1 MLTTPEIAAPSDGW
15 GNCICRCPPLVWA
28 LACSTL
34 FHGVLMLL
42 PAGQSGATV
51 ATSLLLSVQLRSA
64 PVQDASPVAA
74 VALPLLKPHLR
85 DHVMPAMPA
94 LETEPVP
101 DGGGKDNQSTGA
113 PVPLPLGVPLPRY
126 FERNEVTQAARLQ
139 GDIELGSV
147 AMPGIEAGGK
157 VAFSLYVNERGEVD
171 RGEIDVSGVP
181 DSLAA
186 FVLKTFL
193 RARFQPAEIDGVPV
207 KTRVRIEVEVA
218 SLFEMLKETERR
230 LP

>member
-1 MLTTPEIAAPSDGW
+1 
-15 GNCICRCPPLVWA
+15 V
-28 LACSTL
+28 
-34 FHGVLMLL
+34 
-42 PAGQSGATV
+42 
-51 ATSLLLSVQLRSA
+51 TSQLLSVQLRSG

-85 DHVMPAMPA
+85 DHVMPIMPVR
-94 LETEPVP
+94 ETESISA
-101 DGGGKDNQSTGA
+101 DEGKGSELAGES
-113 PVPLPLGVPLPRY
+113 VSSPLGVPLPHY
-126 FERNEVTQAARLQ
+126 FERSEVTLPARLQ
-139 GDIELGSV
+139 GDIELGAV

-157 VAFSLYVNERGEVD
+157 VAFSLYINERGEVD
-171 RGEIDVSGVP
+171 RGEIDLSDVP

-186 FVLKTFL
+186 FVLKPFL

-207 KTRVRIEVEVA
+207 KSRVHIEVEVA